1 MRLNDDLYV
10 LALPFVRE
18 GQSMPLNLC
27 LLVDAVHGPTLVDA
41 GLPGQQDAIAG
52 EVALAGVQVQQL
64 KRIVLTHQDIDDVG
78 SLPWLA
84 RTSGAQVLAYEVEA
98 PFIDGSATPR
108 FAAPEVLARRPE
120 MRAVVEQMQP
130 IPIDKVLRD
139 GDTLDVSGGVRVVAT
154 PGHTVGHV
162 PLPRAEPDADRR
174 RRPQRPRGPAAGT
187 QRDRHPGHGDG
198 ERLRAEAGRP
208 GRGLD
213 SLLPRR
219 CRRRR
224 RLRAAATR
232 GSGVERIEAR
242 PGRYPWA
249 SPVQPGLFH
258 PESMRRSNY
267 ADL

>member
-1 MRLNDDLYV
+1 VRLNDDLYV

-41 GLPGQQDAIAG
+41 GLPGQQDAIVG

-64 KRIVLTHQDIDDVG
+64 KRIVLTHQDIDHVG

-130 IPIDKVLRD
+130 TPIDKALRD

-154 PGHTVGHV
+154 PGHTVGHMCLYLERSRTLIAGDALSAREGRLLGPSESATQDMATASASV
-162 PLPRAEPDADRR
+162 RKLAALDVDSIVCYHGGVVGDDANRQLRRVAAELSA
-174 RRPQRPRGPAAGT
+174 
-187 QRDRHPGHGDG
+187 
-198 ERLRAEAGRP
+198 
-208 GRGLD
+208 
-213 SLLPRR
+213 
-219 CRRRR
+219 
-224 RLRAAATR
+224 
-232 GSGVERIEAR
+232 
-242 PGRYPWA
+242 
-249 SPVQPGLFH
+249 
-258 PESMRRSNY
+258 
-267 ADL
+267 